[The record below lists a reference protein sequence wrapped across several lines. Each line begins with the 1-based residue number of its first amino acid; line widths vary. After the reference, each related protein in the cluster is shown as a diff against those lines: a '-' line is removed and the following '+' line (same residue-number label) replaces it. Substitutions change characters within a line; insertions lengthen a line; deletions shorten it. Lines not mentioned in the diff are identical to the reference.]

1 MLSFFP
7 LKQAFL
13 GGAVKYMFTS
23 ALSWFISSFGF
34 LLSLQVRVNKSA
46 EFIRVV
52 SRFYCIPPFLLEVF
66 YIQVLQS
73 GMRLVQKLTFHSRKS
88 LSKEHC
94 EREYWIL
101 GLSLP
106 LTDELWG
113 LGELTFSHPVQ
124 SSEPTFMGE
133 GISLVPRP
141 LFSFKIL

>member
-1 MLSFFP
+1 MASFSH
-7 LKQAFL
+7 LHCKIGLQAFL

-52 SRFYCIPPFLLEVF
+52 SRFYCIPPFLLDVF

-106 LTDELWG
+106 LTDEL
-113 LGELTFSHPVQ
+113 
-124 SSEPTFMGE
+124 
-133 GISLVPRP
+133 
-141 LFSFKIL
+141 